1 MKDSS
6 IWLIVAACV
15 VAAIAII
22 GAVLLTFSAVSH
34 EDPITRAQASR
45 TSNESADVSLEIE
58 QRIQVVLYFQS
69 PGNIYRLVP
78 VEREIYN
85 MISLSQQ
92 ASQVLQQ
99 LIEGPQ
105 PGEPGFSTV
114 PRSTKL
120 LRFYV
125 SQSGIGYAVFNERL
139 STEHPG
145 GTTSE
150 LMTVYSIVNTICV
163 NFPSIQAVQ
172 IVIDKHVDTT
182 LAGHIDISRPLRLDE
197 DYFAFT
203 PRPET
208 PREEDERETGEG
220 ESRQEVVPE
229 GDGRRE

>member
-6 IWLIVAACV
+6 IWLIVAACA

-34 EDPITRAQASR
+34 EDPVTRARASR
-45 TSNESADVSLEIE
+45 ASNEATDAALGIE
-58 QRIQVVLYFQS
+58 QRIPVVLYFQS

-105 PGEPGFSTV
+105 PGEPGISTL

-125 SQSGIGYAVFNERL
+125 SRRGTGYAVFNERL
-139 STEHPG
+139 SADHPG

-172 IVIDKHVDTT
+172 IVIENHSDTT
-182 LAGHIDISRPLRLDE
+182 LAGHIDISRPLLLDE
-197 DYFAFT
+197 DYFAFA
-203 PRPET
+203 PAPET
-208 PREEDERETGEG
+208 PRDDREQENGEG
-220 ESRQEVVPE
+220 ESRQETVPE